1 MARRRL
7 LGDDVWARHL
17 EAASRPTPLAQGQ
30 VFAPRSMTAPGVPA
44 LVALSV
50 HSAHFLAVTPS

>member
-17 EAASRPTPLAQGQ
+17 KAPADEREVARY
-30 VFAPRSMTAPGVPA
+30 FARRERTENLRRREIATSEQLKV
-44 LVALSV
+44 VSV
-50 HSAHFLAVTPS
+50 T